1 MEDKE
6 PLSAIDR
13 LRSTEMLPKQ
23 YRSGVYDNSRNTVKQ
38 FVFILNDQTDE
49 SRFNTLRAKVSQQF
63 AENTVHEIKMSA
75 LPNVTSASQRDIW
88 QDYMDLDLRT
98 FDRTA
103 SRVKI
108 CGTAFTT
115 NDRTQAQ
122 VVIRKI
128 IEKTLLPFAIQRI
141 QGIEANIAKTR
152 KGLNKFL
159 RMFKSSDRGENDG
172 A

>member
-1 MEDKE
+1 MKRHLYQTNRFAQHELTQQPIAFFYFLSVEDRE

-38 FVFILNDQTDE
+38 FVFILNDQPDE
-49 SRFNTLRAKVSQQF
+49 SRFNTLRSKVSQQF
-63 AENTVHEIKMSA
+63 ADNTVHEIKMSA
-75 LPNVTSASQRDIW
+75 PPNTTSASQRDIW

-103 SRVKI
+103 NRVKI

-141 QGIEANIAKTR
+141 
-152 KGLNKFL
+152 
-159 RMFKSSDRGENDG
+159 
-172 A
+172 